1 MPPQS
6 RAQRRRQSQRSGQR
20 PPRPMSAPA
29 PADVDVAP
37 LELPDPEEPVA
48 VTATTT
54 ALRQP
59 RAGRRGAVRAPEPID
74 YSQDYASS
82 RRDLIR
88 IGLISAVLL
97 IAMVA
102 LSFSGLI

>member
-20 PPRPMSAPA
+20 PPRPVSVAA

-37 LELPDPEEPVA
+37 LEMPPSEEPIAVA
-48 VTATTT
+48 ATT

-59 RAGRRGAVRAPEPID
+59 RAGRRAAVRAPEPVD